1 MNKRLLWLA
10 LGTFAI
16 GAEGFVISSLL
27 PQISEDT
34 GVSLV
39 EAGYLVVAFALVYA
53 AGAPV
58 LTAITGDR
66 DRRTVLTLSA
76 LVFAAGAVMA
86 ALAQSYGILLVARM
100 IIACA
105 AGLYAATAQATAVAI
120 SHVDHRARA
129 ISIVVGG
136 TSLAVAL
143 GAPLGAFL
151 AAFAGW
157 RGTYV
162 SIAAAGVIAA
172 LAIHLMLPGGLRGT
186 KVPLKER
193 FRVLSQPGILPML
206 ATTLLYMTA
215 GFMVFTYIAPMT
227 IQAAGLD
234 RSLLPTVL
242 LMFGT
247 GAAFGNYLGG
257 QLADRWGA
265 RRTVATAIVLN
276 ALMMLFFALVGH
288 LPAAWAGPAFPGAL
302 FPWGVM
308 AWSFP
313 PAQASR
319 ILAAAPRSA
328 PLVLSLNA
336 SALYFGVALGSF
348 VGGLVLRHA
357 SVTDLGWVAA
367 LFMLSALAL
376 LGSGRARGSDLRAAG
391 SPLCDRKQP
400 VGS

>member
-1 MNKRLLWLA
+1 MNKRLFWLA

-34 GVSLV
+34 GVTLV

-53 AGAPV
+53 VGAPV
-58 LTAITGDR
+58 LTAITADR

-76 LVFAAGAVMA
+76 LVFAAGAIMA
-86 ALAQSYGILLVARM
+86 ALAQSYGILLAARM

-129 ISIVVGG
+129 IAIVVGG

-143 GAPLGAFL
+143 GAPLGAFV
-151 AAFAGW
+151 AALAGW

-172 LAIHLMLPGGLRGT
+172 LAIHVMLPGGLRGT
-186 KVPLKER
+186 KVPLRER
-193 FRVLSQPGILPML
+193 FAVLARPGIPPLL
-206 ATTLLYMTA
+206 ATTLVYMTA

-242 LMFGT
+242 LLFGT
-247 GAAFGNYLGG
+247 GAALGNYLGG

-265 RRTVATAIVLN
+265 QRTVTTAIVLN
-276 ALMMLFFALVGH
+276 TLMMLFFALVGH
-288 LPAAWAGPAFPGAL
+288 LPAAWAGPAFLGAL

-319 ILAAAPRSA
+319 ILAVAPDSA
-328 PLVLSLNA
+328 PLALSLNA

-348 VGGLVLRHA
+348 VGGLVLRYA
-357 SVTDLGWVAA
+357 GATDLGWIAA
-367 LFMLSALAL
+367 LFMLSGLVL
-376 LGSGRARGSDLRAAG
+376 LGSRRTRRVDLPAIG
-391 SPLCDRKQP
+391 SPLRSRKQP
-400 VGS
+400 AGL